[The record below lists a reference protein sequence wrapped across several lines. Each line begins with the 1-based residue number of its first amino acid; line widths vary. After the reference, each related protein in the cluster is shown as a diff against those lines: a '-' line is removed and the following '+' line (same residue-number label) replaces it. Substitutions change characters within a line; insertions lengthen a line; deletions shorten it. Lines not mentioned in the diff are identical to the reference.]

1 MASLTGGVDVSGT
14 IEFSVIERPDVRYL
28 SLHAGESARQKEFGR
43 GDQLLPSGSAQRAFN
58 RRVILV
64 ACFPDTLEE
73 WRRQNGGWH
82 RFTPRCLKFFSQ
94 MWNRAGLA
102 AIILAFELGNGKQM
116 AQYMCQLQE
125 YFSQP
130 CNPRLPGRD
139 LSFRLL
145 GSVANKPGIWSSMLV
160 DMMIPRLLELRQ
172 RNEKKLAE
180 GSVKM

>member
-64 ACFPDTLEE
+64 ASFLDTLEE

-82 RFTPRCLKFFSQ
+82 
-94 MWNRAGLA
+94 
-102 AIILAFELGNGKQM
+102 
-116 AQYMCQLQE
+116 
-125 YFSQP
+125 
-130 CNPRLPGRD
+130 
-139 LSFRLL
+139 
-145 GSVANKPGIWSSMLV
+145 
-160 DMMIPRLLELRQ
+160 
-172 RNEKKLAE
+172 
-180 GSVKM
+180 